1 MDGVPVAIAADEPL
15 WSRSFRFVLTVITPI
30 FLAFLYQGQ
39 QWAPYALI
47 ASIAAFSTDT
57 GGKPLPR
64 LIWMASSALALVAGA
79 ALGGLVGA
87 SPFWL
92 CLAFSAAGVVY
103 ALTESGHQVALTLAR
118 FFHIALALS
127 ALYMPPVPVDG
138 LVICAFVVLAWVIA
152 ISWDALIGQRLASS
166 APHWRTVAQG
176 LKARELERV
185 SFALAVA
192 VAVPAAY
199 LASSALSLE
208 KPYWTMLAMVFV
220 LRVDF
225 LESGRLMAERFAG
238 TVLGVVIAGAL
249 GVFFPH
255 VSVLTS
261 ALVIAA
267 LLRWPAQQ
275 RHGLLGV
282 AALTAFVML
291 ALELALVSTGR
302 VLPVLEARI
311 VDTAVGC
318 GFAAFA
324 LLLERLTRRTLKRF
338 KGQFIDR

>member
-1 MDGVPVAIAADEPL
+1 MEGAPDAIAAEEPL
-15 WSRSFRFVLTVITPI
+15 WSRSIRFALTVIAPI
-30 FLAFLYQGQ
+30 FLAFAYQGQ

-57 GGKPLPR
+57 GGAPLPR
-64 LIWMASSALALVAGA
+64 LIWMASSALTLIAGV
-79 ALGGLVGA
+79 ALGGVVGA
-87 SPFWL
+87 SPLWL
-92 CLAFSAAGVVY
+92 CLAFAGAGVVY
-103 ALTESGHQVALTLAR
+103 ALTESGHQIALTLAR

-138 LVICAFVVLAWVIA
+138 LVICAFCLLAWVIA
-152 ISWDALIGQRLASS
+152 IGWNALLGQHVPSS
-166 APHWRTVAQG
+166 APRWHDFAQS

-185 SFALAVA
+185 SFAIAVA

-199 LASSALSLE
+199 LASSALSLD

-225 LESGRLMAERFAG
+225 LESRRLMAERFAG

-255 VSVLTS
+255 LSVLAP

-291 ALELALVSTGR
+291 ALELALVSTGH
-302 VLPVLEARI
+302 VLPLLEARI
-311 VDTAVGC
+311 IDTGVGC
-318 GFAAFA
+318 AFAFAA
-324 LLLERLTRRTLKRF
+324 LVLEEYVRRAIVAGRK
-338 KGQFIDR
+338 KFIDR